1 MSAAA
6 GAAVDAAVNA
16 AANAEVTMA
25 VAWLTSL
32 GGGVQLTVVVAAL
45 VWVASAPWRVAGRRP
60 AVLQRG
66 GDGRRPPWWRRWGR
80 HAGGSGDGPPQ
91 VEIAVVLDLV
101 GAALSAGAGV
111 PRAIE
116 ATGRAVGGAQG
127 SALRSVAAALLLGAP
142 WDTAWSAAPARL
154 APLAAALRPAWT
166 HGAAPREAL
175 RVAGQQINQDTEAR
189 ARTEAARLS
198 VRLVLPLG
206 LCFLPAFVLV
216 GLVPVLLSLGSGLLE

>member
-1 MSAAA
+1 MSAVVWMTA
-6 GAAVDAAVNA
+6 
-16 AANAEVTMA
+16 
-25 VAWLTSL
+25 L
-32 GGGVQLTVVVAAL
+32 GGGAQLAAVVAVL
-45 VWVASAPWRVAGRRP
+45 VWVASMPWRVAGRRP
-60 AVLQRG
+60 VVLQR
-66 GDGRRPPWWRRWGR
+66 DEDDRRRPWWRRRWGR
-80 HAGGSGDGPPQ
+80 RHGPGSGGDPPR

-116 ATGRAVGGAQG
+116 ATGRAVGGAHG
-127 SALRSVAAALLLGAP
+127 RALSSVAAALLLGAP
-142 WDTAWSAAPARL
+142 WDTAWSAAPARF
-154 APLAAALRPAWT
+154 APLAAALKPAWT

-189 ARTEAARLS
+189 ARTEAARLG